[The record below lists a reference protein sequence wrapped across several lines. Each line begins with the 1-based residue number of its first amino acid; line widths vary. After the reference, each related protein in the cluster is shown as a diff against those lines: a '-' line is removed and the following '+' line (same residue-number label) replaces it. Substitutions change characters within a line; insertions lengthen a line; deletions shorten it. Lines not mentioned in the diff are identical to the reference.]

1 MQGLQVLFEDNH
13 LIAVN
18 KPAGILVQS
27 DITEDKPMSE
37 FVKQYIADRYNKPGA
52 VFLGTIHRLDRPVSG
67 VVIYARTSKGLSRMN
82 ELFKQRQIQKT
93 YWAITEERPDPLQ
106 GHLVHYI
113 DKDRSRN
120 VAHASVRQRNKSA
133 KKSELDY
140 ELIAEVGNH
149 HLLRV
154 NPLTGRPHQIRVQL
168 ARIGCPIRGDIK
180 YGAPSAN
187 NNGSIHLHCRSMS
200 FIHPVRKEP
209 VTITA
214 NPTNTDEVWEMF
226 ANQWRER

>member
-18 KPAGILVQS
+18 KPAGMLVQG

-67 VVIYARTSKGLSRMN
+67 VVIYARTSKALARMN
-82 ELFKQRQIQKT
+82 ALFQKREIQKT
-93 YWAITEERPDPLQ
+93 YWAITEERPDPLS

-113 DKDRSRN
+113 DKDRTRN
-120 VAHASVRQRNKSA
+120 VAHASVRPRNKDA

-149 HLLRV
+149 HLLKV
-154 NPLTGRPHQIRVQL
+154 NPLTGSVSDLPQIEPSIRRRFWHGFSSSSSSSSFCCPTAS
-168 ARIGCPIRGDIK
+168 ARKHSRNKPWHPSGAIK
-180 YGAPSAN
+180 
-187 NNGSIHLHCRSMS
+187 H
-200 FIHPVRKEP
+200 
-209 VTITA
+209 
-214 NPTNTDEVWEMF
+214 
-226 ANQWRER
+226 